1 MKTMYMIF
9 AGVVFLFFCMF
20 EMRGVTMDRNQ
31 TAPKPDIYTSRGSG
45 GGSRGGSSFFYFS
58 SK

>member
-1 MKTMYMIF
+1 MKSMYMIF
-9 AGVVFLFFCMF
+9 AGLAFLFFCML
-20 EMRGVTMDRNQ
+20 EVRGVTADSNQ
-31 TAPKPDIYTSRGSG
+31 TTPKPDIYTSRSS